1 MVAEALTPGPTPTG
15 PGAHAR
21 QGQGE
26 GRYAGQRNLT
36 LPVSF
41 FKVQELPGTSTP
53 GKRSVLPIFSKHE
66 RGGSVVWRH
75 LRSILQLPFLVV
87 VVVPT
92 LILYF
97 TDAINVGWS
106 LAAPLNWMVTL
117 AGGLVI
123 GAGLLL
129 VALTNALFARYGD
142 GTLAPWDPT
151 QKLVV
156 RGVYRHVRNP
166 MICGMMSI
174 LFGMGLWLG
183 SEPLL
188 FYAGVFA
195 AINLIYIPLLEE
207 PDLEARFG
215 ESYRLYK
222 RHVPRWTPRL
232 TPWTPPDDPPI

>member
-117 AGGLVI
+117 AGGLVF
-123 GAGLLL
+123 GATPVLRRG
-129 VALTNALFARYGD
+129 
-142 GTLAPWDPT
+142 
-151 QKLVV
+151 V
-156 RGVYRHVRNP
+156 RGHQSDLHSPARRTRP
-166 MICGMMSI
+166 
-174 LFGMGLWLG
+174 G
-183 SEPLL
+183 STLRRVVPPLQAARAAL
-188 FYAGVFA
+188 DSTPDALDSAGRSA
-195 AINLIYIPLLEE
+195 
-207 PDLEARFG
+207 
-215 ESYRLYK
+215 
-222 RHVPRWTPRL
+222 HL
-232 TPWTPPDDPPI
+232 TG